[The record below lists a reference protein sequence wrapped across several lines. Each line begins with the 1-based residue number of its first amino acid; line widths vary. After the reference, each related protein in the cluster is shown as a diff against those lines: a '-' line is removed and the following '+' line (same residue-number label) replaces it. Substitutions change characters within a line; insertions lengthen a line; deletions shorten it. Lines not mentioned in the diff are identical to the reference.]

1 MEEGCQSAFQ
11 VEVAVEAAACPV
23 ASPPAEEVEEAAAP
37 LVTVHLEAAA
47 AAGGGTPP
55 NLGGGGNPPDDNT
68 AGGADSLASL
78 FQNGS
83 FCCAVGDPTLR
94 SFAGPSPFLMS
105 SKRSSMQ
112 NGFGESSP

>member
-1 MEEGCQSAFQ
+1 MPGSL
-11 VEVAVEAAACPV
+11 
-23 ASPPAEEVEEAAAP
+23 PP
-37 LVTVHLEAAA
+37 
-47 AAGGGTPP
+47 GGGGGGGGGTPGNRPPGGGGGGGGGGVTPP

>member
-37 LVTVHLEAAA
+37 LVTVHLEAGGG
-47 AAGGGTPP
+47 GGGTPP